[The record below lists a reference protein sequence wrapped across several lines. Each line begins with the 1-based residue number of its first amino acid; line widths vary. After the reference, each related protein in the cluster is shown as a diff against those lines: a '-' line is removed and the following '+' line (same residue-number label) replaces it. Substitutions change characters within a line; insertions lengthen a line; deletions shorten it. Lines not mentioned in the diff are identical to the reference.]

1 MQIKVTSAYVNLL
14 QYGLYSSFM
23 SCFLYIFLGSCKDMT
38 IGPTAIM
45 GILTNPFVVENDNPD
60 FAVLLC
66 FLMGCIILLMGLLR
80 LGKPTRPDSE

>member
-1 MQIKVTSAYVNLL
+1 MGCFVYILL
-14 QYGLYSSFM
+14 GT
-23 SCFLYIFLGSCKDMT
+23 CKDMN

-66 FLMGCIILLMGLLR
+66 FLVGCIIVLLGLLR
-80 LGKPTRPDSE
+80 LGKSTRPYSE